1 MKIKEIVQ
9 LADAFLQTETPPALF
24 SKTVLDAELTAAL
37 SVKPLSLLLSCVNLT
52 LSEAAAEYLP
62 LVSRQKVTPIEGKIL
77 YSAFE
82 KDIVTLLRIMD
93 KNGTRLRY
101 RYRPSYIEADAE
113 GECDAVY
120 SYRPNYKGFL
130 EEAEKGSS
138 ALTARV
144 VAYGAAAEYCLI
156 TGRYEEAV
164 TWDKR
169 YKEGLQNCC
178 KSKNGQLAPR
188 LFR

>member
-1 MKIKEIVQ
+1 MKIKEIIQ
-9 LADAFLQTETPPALF
+9 LADAFLQTELPPALF
-24 SKTVLDAELTAAL
+24 NKSALDEELMAAL

-62 LVSRQKVTPIEGKIL
+62 LVSRQKVTVLEGKIP

-82 KDIVTLLRIMD
+82 KDIVTLLRVMD
-93 KNGTRLRY
+93 KGGNRLRY
-101 RYRPSYIEADAE
+101 RYRPDYIEVDNM

-120 SYRPNYKGFL
+120 SYRPSYKGFL

-138 ALTARV
+138 ALTARI

-169 YKEGLQNCC
+169 YKEGLANCC
-178 KSKNGQLAPR
+178 KNKNSRVASR